1 MIPFP
6 SEPSDPAGSL
16 IWLLAII
23 VASFLVS
30 WLFATR
36 WRVRRGP
43 YIAVL
48 SMLTIGL
55 TAGYLLWL
63 GVAAGD
69 VLATAWAA
77 GLAAGAV
84 AGAITAL
91 AMTRMPAT
99 LHRRGADEGI
109 AFAWEGLVY
118 GVTEGVLLSA
128 LPAFVAWQ
136 MIHALGWSG
145 TAGDVGLWLVAL
157 LASVAV
163 IVVHHLG
170 YWEYR
175 NRSLVPIVIACGLLT
190 VAFLLTGS
198 VLAPIVG
205 HVVMHSAA
213 IAHGTEL
220 PPHPREL
227 LATRSSGLTRGT
239 RP

>member
-6 SEPSDPAGSL
+6 VEPPDPAGSL
-16 IWLLAII
+16 LWLLAI
-23 VASFLVS
+23 VGSSFLVS

-36 WRVRRGP
+36 WRVPRGP
-43 YIAVL
+43 YVAVL
-48 SMLTIGL
+48 GVLTIGL

-63 GVAAGD
+63 GVAIGD

-99 LHRRGADEGI
+99 LHRHGTDEGV
-109 AFAWEGLVY
+109 ALAWEGLVY

-136 MIHALGWSG
+136 MVHALDWSG

-157 LASVAV
+157 LASVIV
-163 IVVHHLG
+163 IVAHHLG

-175 NRSLVPIVIACGLLT
+175 NRSLVPIVVACGLLT

-205 HVVMHSAA
+205 HVVMHGAA

-220 PPHPREL
+220 PPHPREV
-227 LATRSSGLTRGT
+227 LATRSSGLAQGT
-239 RP
+239 

>member
-6 SEPSDPAGSL
+6 GEPADPAGSL
-16 IWLLAII
+16 LWLLAII

-36 WRVRRGP
+36 WRVRRDP

-48 SMLTIGL
+48 GVVTFGL
-55 TAGYLLWL
+55 AAGYLLW
-63 GVAAGD
+63 AGID
-69 VLATAWAA
+69 FGEVLSSAWVP
-77 GLAAGAV
+77 GLAAGAI

-99 LHRRGADEGI
+99 LHRHGADEGI

-136 MIHALGWSG
+136 MVHALGWTG
-145 TAGDVGLWLVAL
+145 AAGDVGVWLVAL
-157 LASVAV
+157 LASAVV

-198 VLAPIVG
+198 VLAPVVG
-205 HVVMHSAA
+205 HVIMHSAA

-220 PPHPREL
+220 PPHPREAL
-227 LATRSSGLTRGT
+227 SVPSRGMAQAA
-239 RP
+239 RR